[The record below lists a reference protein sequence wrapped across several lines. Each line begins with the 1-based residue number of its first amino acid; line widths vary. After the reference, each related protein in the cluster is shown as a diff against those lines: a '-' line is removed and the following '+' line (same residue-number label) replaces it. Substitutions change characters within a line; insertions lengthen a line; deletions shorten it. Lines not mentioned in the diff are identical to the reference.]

1 MGTPVFLE
9 CNPHSSSAI
18 IFGVQSTLQS
28 RLIFGVR
35 IDALQTAL
43 HNISR
48 IGVQIGVL
56 PLQIR
61 TPIHISLRTPIQ
73 NTGLGVQ
80 CAECGVRNV
89 ECEVQRD
96 HSTLNSIKWSTV
108 LWSAIL
114 HSSIAVTPHSTR
126 RSASPLRHSKMTRI
140 FGVAHSTECHS
151 K

>member
-1 MGTPVFLE
+1 MCPDHPQQSVQVLFSQLEWTAGSVPDRVLGTPVFLE

-43 HNISR
+43 RNISR

-89 ECEVQRD
+89 ECGM
-96 HSTLNSIKWSTV
+96 
-108 LWSAIL
+108 WSAECGVRNVECRGI
-114 HSSIAVTPHSTR
+114 IPH
-126 RSASPLRHSKMTRI
+126 
-140 FGVAHSTECHS
+140 
-151 K
+151 